1 MSEKQKA
8 PVNKKQLII
17 LGGMIFLLIVGIYSL
32 MFSEPAVQ
40 VTATQPM
47 ETFPSS
53 AIGMSND
60 MNASTVTPE
69 QNLTNA
75 TMKENIDRF
84 FVSLA
89 GNKPLGTT
97 SAAPLAGGLPPLVQD
112 GKALLSGAGA
122 TVKLPDLKHPSE
134 LNRSP
139 LSGSPMVLAGVPTQL
154 PPSFQS
160 LSISGIAC
168 NGGVCRANTSIGVL
182 SKGNS
187 FGGGF
192 YIQEK
197 IESVSMSG
205 LKTDKRF
212 ISY

>member
-1 MSEKQKA
+1 MSEKQKK

-17 LGGMIFLLIVGIYSL
+17 LGGMILLLVVGIYSL
-32 MFSEPAVQ
+32 IFSEPPVQ
-40 VTATQPM
+40 PVPTQPM

-53 AIGMSND
+53 TIGISND
-60 MNASTVTPE
+60 MNRTAISPE

-84 FVSLA
+84 FVSLV
-89 GNKPLGTT
+89 GNKPLGPISTT
-97 SAAPLAGGLPPLVQD
+97 PAGGLPPLEQN
-112 GKALLSGAGA
+112 GKALASGGGT

-134 LNRSP
+134 LNKSP
-139 LSGSPMVLAGVPTQL
+139 AGSPMVLAGVPTPL

-168 NGGVCRANTSIGVL
+168 NGGVCRASTSIGVL

-197 IESVSMSG
+197 IESISMSG